1 MKLKSMAQD
10 KTTKEMSIKEQL
22 KADGYVDTAK
32 KIGQK
37 VSGNTGFNL
46 TLADDATIASI
57 YVGNGLAKRYI
68 DLIVDDMVRQWIS
81 IPEDTDGKVLNYLKA
96 LKAKKEFK
104 NALRTSKLFGGALI
118 FMVIEDNKLP
128 NEPVDIKNIKAI
140 HKLKYFSRKHVTIDS
155 LNYYQD
161 ATQAN
166 YGDPQF
172 FTVNVNGKFEV
183 FHESRC
189 LVFTGEYYPQ
199 DELAINPGYEKYWGL
214 SILQSLHEAFEDY
227 GLALQ
232 ALFRSLLKANID
244 VLKIKNLMQ
253 LLTSKDGQ
261 KQLDARAQIFDLAKS
276 VSTTLL
282 LDNDE
287 SFESVSQVLTGAAD
301 IFAKLQETLAGMT
314 GVPST
319 ILFGTSAKGLQADG
333 SGEMRIYYDKIKS
346 DQEEHLLSQL
356 EKLVGLI
363 SYAQDSKLSQ
373 DVDYSIEFN
382 SLWQNNDEEKVKM
395 RAEQAKTDEIYINT
409 GVVDPNEIRASRFGN
424 GKYSIETVVEG
435 DAPELTEATDQT
447 NIDPNTTD

>member
-1 MKLKSMAQD
+1 MAQGK
-10 KTTKEMSIKEQL
+10 KTTQELTIKEQM

-68 DLIVDDMVRQWIS
+68 DLVVDDMIRQWIS

-104 NALRTSKLFGGALI
+104 NALRASKLFGGALI
-118 FMVIEDNKLP
+118 FMVIEDGKLP

-140 HKLKYFSRKHVTIDS
+140 HKLKYFSRKYVTIDS
-155 LNYYQD
+155 LNYYND
-161 ATQAN
+161 PTQTN
-166 YGDPQF
+166 YGDPQY
-172 FTVNVNGKFEV
+172 FTVNVNGKMEV

-199 DELAINPGYEKYWGL
+199 DELAINPGYEKFWGL
-214 SILQSLHEAFEDY
+214 SILQSLHETFEDY

-253 LLTSKDGQ
+253 LLSSKDGQ

-287 SFESVSQVLTGAAD
+287 SFESISQALTGVAEV
-301 IFAKLQETLAGMT
+301 FGKLQETLAGMT
-314 GVPST
+314 GTPST
-319 ILFGTSAKGLQADG
+319 VLFGTSPKGLQADG

-346 DQEEHLLSQL
+346 DQEEDMLPQL
-356 EKLVGLI
+356 EKLVDLI
-363 SYAQDSKLSQ
+363 SYAQDAELSP
-373 DVDYSIEFN
+373 DEEYCIEFN
-382 SLWQNNDEEKVKM
+382 SLWQQTDEQKVKM
-395 RAEQAKTDEIYINT
+395 RAEQAKTDEIYINS
-409 GVVDPNEIRASRFGN
+409 GVVDPNEIRESRFGN
-424 GKYSIETVVEG
+424 GKYSVETLVEG
-435 DAPELTEATDQT
+435 DAPVLPDATDQT
-447 NIDPNTTD
+447 PPDPKTED

>member
-1 MKLKSMAQD
+1 MARGK
-10 KTTKEMSIKEQL
+10 KTTQELDIKEQL
-22 KADGYVDTAK
+22 RNDGYVDTAK

-37 VSGNTGFNL
+37 VSGNTGFKL
-46 TLADDATIASI
+46 TLADDPTIAAI

-68 DLIVDDMVRQWIS
+68 DLVVDDMIRQWIS

-104 NALRTSKLFGGALI
+104 NALRASKLFGGALI
-118 FMVIEDNKLP
+118 FMVIEDGKLP
-128 NEPVDIKNIKAI
+128 NEPVDFKNIKAI
-140 HKLKYFSRKHVTIDS
+140 HKLKYFSRKYVTIDS
-155 LNYYQD
+155 LNYYND
-161 ATQAN
+161 ATKPN

-172 FTVNVNGKFEV
+172 FTVNVNGKMET

-214 SILQSLHEAFEDY
+214 SILQSLHETFEDY

-287 SFESVSQVLTGAAD
+287 SFESISQALTGVAEV
-301 IFAKLQETLAGMT
+301 FGKLQETLAGMT
-314 GVPST
+314 GTPST
-319 ILFGTSAKGLQADG
+319 ILFGTSPKGLQADG

-346 DQEEHLLSQL
+346 DQEEDLLPQL
-356 EKLVGLI
+356 EKLVETI
-363 SYAQDSKLSQ
+363 SYAQDAELSP
-373 DVDYSIEFN
+373 DEEYCIEFN
-382 SLWQNNDEEKVKM
+382 SLWQQTDEEKVKM
-395 RAEQAKTDEIYINT
+395 RSEQAKTDEIYINS
-409 GVVDPNEIRASRFGN
+409 GVVDPNEVRNSRFGN
-424 GKYSIETVVEG
+424 GKYSVETVVEG
-435 DAPELTEATDQT
+435 DAPVLPEAKDQT
-447 NIDPNTTD
+447 TLPTDN

>member
-1 MKLKSMAQD
+1 MAQD
-10 KTTKEMSIKEQL
+10 KKTTKELTIKEQM

-46 TLADDATIASI
+46 SLADDSTIASI

-68 DLIVDDMVRQWIS
+68 DLVVDDMIRQWIT
-81 IPEDTDGKVLNYLKA
+81 IPEDTDGKVLNYLKS

-104 NALRTSKLFGGALI
+104 NALRASKLFGGALI
-118 FMVIEDNKLP
+118 FMVIEDGKLP
-128 NEPVDIKNIKAI
+128 NEQVDIKNIKAI
-140 HKLKYFSRKHVTIDS
+140 HKLKYFSRKYITIDS
-155 LNYYQD
+155 LNYYND

-166 YGDPQF
+166 YGDPEF
-172 FTVNVNGKFEV
+172 FTVNVNGKMEV

-199 DELAINPGYEKYWGL
+199 DELAVTPGYEKYWGL
-214 SILQSLHEAFEDY
+214 SILQSLHETFEDY

-253 LLTSKDGQ
+253 LLASKDGQ

-287 SFESVSQVLTGAAD
+287 SFEAISQQLNGVAD
-301 IFAKLQETLAGMT
+301 VFGKLQETLAGMT

-346 DQEEHLLSQL
+346 DQEEDLLEQL
-356 EKLVGLI
+356 EKLVYLI
-363 SYAQDSKLSQ
+363 SYAQDSELDSNEE
-373 DVDYSIEFN
+373 YCPEFN
-382 SLWQNNDEEKVKM
+382 SLWQQTDEEKVKM

-409 GVVDPNEIRASRFGN
+409 GVVDPNEVRTSRFGN
-424 GKYSIETVVEG
+424 GKYCVETVVEG
-435 DAPELTEATDQT
+435 DAPELPEETDQT
-447 NIDPNTTD
+447 NIDPNKAN

>member
-1 MKLKSMAQD
+1 MVQD
-10 KTTKEMSIKEQL
+10 KKTTQELSIKEQM

-46 TLADDATIASI
+46 TLADDPIIASI

-68 DLIVDDMVRQWIS
+68 DLIVDDMIRQWIS

-104 NALRTSKLFGGALI
+104 NALRASKLFGGALI
-118 FMVIEDNKLP
+118 FMVIEDGKLP
-128 NEPVDIKNIKAI
+128 NEPVDVKNIKAI
-140 HKLKYFSRKHVTIDS
+140 HKLKYFSRKYVTIDS
-155 LNYYQD
+155 QNYYND

-172 FTVNVNGKFEV
+172 FTVNVNGKMET

-189 LVFTGEYYPQ
+189 LIFQGEYYPQ

-214 SILQSLHEAFEDY
+214 SILQSLHETFEDY

-253 LLTSKDGQ
+253 LLASKDGQ

-287 SFESVSQVLTGAAD
+287 SFEAISQQLNGVA
-301 IFAKLQETLAGMT
+301 ETLAGMT

-319 ILFGTSAKGLQADG
+319 ILFGTSAKGLQANG

-346 DQEEHLLSQL
+346 DQEEDLLEQL
-356 EKLVGLI
+356 EKLIDLI
-363 SYAQDSKLSQ
+363 SYAQDSEL
-373 DVDYSIEFN
+373 DPNEEYCPEFN
-382 SLWQNNDEEKVKM
+382 SLWQ
-395 RAEQAKTDEIYINT
+395 QTDEIYINS
-409 GVVDPNEIRASRFGN
+409 GVVDPNEVRSSRFGG
-424 GKYSIETVVEG
+424 GKYSVETMVEG
-435 DAPELTEATDQT
+435 DVPEAEEQT
-447 NIDPNTTD
+447 IIDPNKAN

>member
-1 MKLKSMAQD
+1 MAQG
-10 KTTKEMSIKEQL
+10 KINNEMSIQDQL
-22 KADGYVDTAK
+22 RADGYVDTAK

-37 VSGNTGFNL
+37 VSGNTGFAL
-46 TLADDATIASI
+46 SLADDPTIASI

-68 DLIVDDMVRQWIS
+68 DLVVDDMIRQWIS
-81 IPEDTDGKVLNYLKA
+81 IPEDADGKILNYLKK
-96 LKAKKEFK
+96 LNAKKEFK
-104 NALRTSKLFGGALI
+104 NALRTSKLFGGSLI
-118 FMVIEDNKLP
+118 FMVIEDGKLP
-128 NEPVDIKNIKAI
+128 NEPVDIKNIKSI
-140 HKLKYFSRKHVTIDS
+140 HKLKYFSRKYVTIDA
-155 LNYYQD
+155 LNYYND
-161 ATQAN
+161 PTQAN

-172 FTVNVNGKFEV
+172 FTVNVNGKMEV

-214 SILQSLHEAFEDY
+214 SILQSLHETFEDY

-253 LLTSKDGQ
+253 LLATKDGQ

-287 SFESVSQVLTGAAD
+287 GFESVSQALTGVAD
-301 IFAKLQETLAGMT
+301 VFAKLQETLAGMT

-319 ILFGTSAKGLQADG
+319 ILFGSSAKGLQADG

-346 DQEEHLLSQL
+346 DQEEDLLPQL
-356 EKLVGLI
+356 EKLVDLI
-363 SYAQDSKLSQ
+363 SYAQDAGLEA
-373 DVDYSIEFN
+373 DEEYCIEFN
-382 SLWQNNDEEKVKM
+382 SLWQQTDEEKVKM
-395 RAEQAKTDEIYINT
+395 RAEQAKTDEIYINS
-409 GVVDPNEIRASRFGN
+409 GVVDPNEVRQSRFGN
-424 GKYSIETVVEG
+424 HKYSVETIVEG
-435 DAPELTEATDQT
+435 DVEIEMPDQT
-447 NIDPNTTD
+447 PDQQTE

>member
-1 MKLKSMAQD
+1 MAQGK
-10 KTTKEMSIKEQL
+10 KTNQELTIKEQM

-46 TLADDATIASI
+46 TLADDSTIASI

-68 DLIVDDMVRQWIS
+68 DLIVDDMIRQWIS

-104 NALRTSKLFGGALI
+104 NALRVSKLFGGALI
-118 FMVIEDNKLP
+118 FMVIEDGKLP
-128 NEPVDIKNIKAI
+128 NEPVDVKNIKAI
-140 HKLKYFSRKHVTIDS
+140 HKLKYFSRKYVTIDA
-155 LNYYQD
+155 LNYYND
-161 ATQAN
+161 ATKPN

-172 FTVNVNGKFEV
+172 FTVNVNGKMEV

-199 DELAINPGYEKYWGL
+199 DELAINPGYEKFWGL
-214 SILQSLHEAFEDY
+214 SILQSLHETFEDY

-253 LLTSKDGQ
+253 LLASKDGQ

-287 SFESVSQVLTGAAD
+287 SFESISQALNGVAEVFG
-301 IFAKLQETLAGMT
+301 KLQETLAGMT
-314 GVPST
+314 GTPST

-333 SGEMRIYYDKIKS
+333 SGEIRIYYDKIKS
-346 DQEEHLLSQL
+346 DQEEDMLPQL
-356 EKLVGLI
+356 EKLVDLI
-363 SYAQDSKLSQ
+363 SYAQDAELEANEE
-373 DVDYSIEFN
+373 YCIEFN
-382 SLWQNNDEEKVKM
+382 SLWQQTDEEKVKM
-395 RAEQAKTDEIYINT
+395 RAEQAKTDEIYINS
-409 GVVDPNEIRASRFGN
+409 GVVDPNEIRESRFGN
-424 GKYSIETVVEG
+424 GKYSVETLVEG
-435 DAPELTEATDQT
+435 DAPVLPEPTDQ
-447 NIDPNTTD
+447 IPQDPNTEN

>member
-1 MKLKSMAQD
+1 MAQGK
-10 KTTKEMSIKEQL
+10 KTTQELTIKEQM

-68 DLIVDDMVRQWIS
+68 DLVVDDMIRQWIS

-104 NALRTSKLFGGALI
+104 NALRASKLFGGALI
-118 FMVIEDNKLP
+118 FMVIEDGKLP

-140 HKLKYFSRKHVTIDS
+140 HKLKYFSRKYVTIDS
-155 LNYYQD
+155 LNYYND
-161 ATQAN
+161 PTQTN

-172 FTVNVNGKFEV
+172 FTVNVNGKMET

-199 DELAINPGYEKYWGL
+199 DELAINPGYEKFWGL
-214 SILQSLHEAFEDY
+214 SILQSLHETFEDY

-253 LLTSKDGQ
+253 LLSSKDGQ

-287 SFESVSQVLTGAAD
+287 SFESISQALTGVAEV
-301 IFAKLQETLAGMT
+301 FGKLQETLAGMT
-314 GVPST
+314 GTPST
-319 ILFGTSAKGLQADG
+319 VLFGTSPKGLQADG

-346 DQEEHLLSQL
+346 DQEEDMLPQL
-356 EKLVGLI
+356 EKLVDLI
-363 SYAQDSKLSQ
+363 SYAQDAELSP
-373 DVDYSIEFN
+373 DEEYCIEFN
-382 SLWQNNDEEKVKM
+382 SLWQQTDEQKVKM
-395 RAEQAKTDEIYINT
+395 RAEQAKTDEIYINS
-409 GVVDPNEIRASRFGN
+409 GVVDPNEIRESRFGN
-424 GKYSIETVVEG
+424 GKYSVETLVEG
-435 DAPELTEATDQT
+435 DAPVLPDATDQT
-447 NIDPNTTD
+447 TLPTNN